1 MDGKSCV
8 SVAIGFIAAHYT
20 KKTRS
25 CGNAPYSV
33 AVGFDDCGDE
43 LRDAVLDLAHKGG
56 AHPKSRR
63 NRLRSLAL
71 LKRPPHIRIARRQR
85 HMMQHMTPRRPVAR
99 LAPLPVDITS
109 HAALG
114 TGRSAAQSTV
124 SSGSAAYRASRRRAF
139 AARLNATTARNV
151 RHRARP
157 HFASLRWFCGGTGL
171 RSMTVIRFFPILA
184 VMIGLSL
191 TR

>member
-63 NRLRSLAL
+63 
-71 LKRPPHIRIARRQR
+71 
-85 HMMQHMTPRRPVAR
+85 
-99 LAPLPVDITS
+99 
-109 HAALG
+109 
-114 TGRSAAQSTV
+114 
-124 SSGSAAYRASRRRAF
+124 RAF

-151 RHRARP
+151 RKRAR
-157 HFASLRWFCGGTGL
+157 ST
-171 RSMTVIRFFPILA
+171 S
-184 VMIGLSL
+184 
-191 TR
+191 